1 MIISGKNIVVTG
13 AASGIGKH
21 VVTLLLQHGAKVLA
35 VDRADLL
42 LDTHHNLFT
51 LQADISSP
59 AAIDDLFTHAVETLG
74 GIDAFI
80 ANAGFAYYEKLEQ
93 PDWQRMEAIYKVN
106 VLSPI
111 YSLKKLVQLNGDKPC
126 SFVAVSSAMAYLG
139 VPGYAQY
146 AGTKGALHRFMETYR
161 NEHHHRL
168 HLMVVYPIATKTN
181 FFNWAGNNIPVA
193 WPTQEPQQVAKAM
206 VNGLMSGKRRV
217 YPSFLFQLILAA
229 NRYFPFVFPFYLWL
243 EQKKFQGWMRGI

>member
-1 MIISGKNIVVTG
+1 MIVSGKNIVVTG

-21 VVTLLLQHGAKVLA
+21 VVTLLLQQGAKVLA
-35 VDRADLL
+35 VDKADLL
-42 LDTHHNLFT
+42 LNTHPNLFI
-51 LQADISSP
+51 LQADISTS
-59 AAIDDLFTHAVETLG
+59 AAIDDLFTHAVDTLG
-74 GIDAFI
+74 GIDVFI

-146 AGTKGALHRFMETYR
+146 AGTKGRYTVLWRPTVTSTTTAYTLWWCTPLPLKPTSLIRQVITFPLHGLRK
-161 NEHHHRL
+161 NHKRL
-168 HLMVVYPIATKTN
+168 PRQWLM
-181 FFNWAGNNIPVA
+181 G
-193 WPTQEPQQVAKAM
+193 
-206 VNGLMSGKRRV
+206 
-217 YPSFLFQLILAA
+217 
-229 NRYFPFVFPFYLWL
+229 
-243 EQKKFQGWMRGI
+243 